1 MHNGETFD
9 LANELMGVMELAAAA
24 VVNYAEI
31 YPFGYDPNGAGSFT
45 ETVTLFYEDG
55 KTHKTLDK
63 TGIVIKMTDGRAD
76 AAVSAKNISVPY
88 GSNVKAPAGLEL
100 GADFGTKPTANN
112 YPKTSVFSRGSET
125 VKPGR
130 TTVNVSIYEEEA
142 AISMDSFFY
151 KEHVN
156 TDKNPVASSK
166 AELIQIIAGLDITA
180 EDTDLDIVFRNPK
193 DSNVTVKNVNPEVY
207 VKLPTSLIAVKDT
220 LVGLIEELE
229 GMDKAPNLGA
239 MTGGKLSH
247 EQVMALLKSDLHDIT
262 KEYTWDDFAS
272 LLDVMVGFAV
282 DDADSN
288 PKLDRILDLIKNQ
301 TNLETTGEIRVFF
314 TDDAYPKKPGAY
326 ANIAI
331 AMDNNYLNGLFDLDE
346 VAGEKAKLTLGKD
359 YGIILISPVLVQ
371 PNKGI
376 QLKHS
381 EFEDAQN
388 IYEMFSDDAAKGWL
402 VYDKNG
408 NDVTASTEL
417 FYYGFNNEL
426 AVHYDGNTE
435 DEKDDG
441 KILPTK
447 PGIYYVSAICRDA
460 ENKVVGTDLAVL
472 IIGMEKATIDVIGV
486 EEFYEPGVEHK
497 PVIVVENEKGEELYE
512 SGKAGL
518 TIISGTVTKNEGATL
533 KDLKAEVNID
543 FPAKLDNAL
552 AAAYEYVTGNE
563 LGKGGITA
571 ASMTQSDLIA
581 ALEWIVDKIEER
593 TLNNKLAQWGL
604 APDILKDKVLDK
616 LDQKL
621 ESPETK
627 AVNTINKLIAKID
640 EFELDDNAE
649 ITFKNK
655 KGYEENGIYLYYAMI
670 TDPNYFVDI
679 RSATDPSAVV
689 DAMTGIVIVK
699 GDLIMDDQT
708 VVYTGEGQMPVV
720 TAENMAK
727 AYGMFFMVYDEQK
740 HSISFVLDN
749 DLNAVRTKLEQYMT
763 INGKTIGELFG
774 AANEKIPELAELIM
788 DGITEEAVARIPG
801 LETSSYFQNA
811 KDKLEA
817 RLAKHGASMLKAIEN
832 KLLSLSDVL
841 DKNTELTFN
850 VKPTE
855 VGTYKVHAF
864 SYGIAH
870 EDATFTIVEESELFD
885 VDWKATMNLGNDLR
899 LNIYFRIP
907 ALDGAQNLDEYT
919 VRLTRSFMDGINK
932 GRQHII
938 EGKLSEISQNDE
950 KYFRIA
956 YSHISATQ
964 MCDEFYME
972 IFDANG
978 NAVIKPYTESIRK
991 YCMRAIESYIENGSA
1006 PVLYV
1011 DILNYGAEAQHKWE
1025 YNEDDLA
1032 NSLMT
1037 AEQAAYATGDIEVK
1051 TTGTEITGER
1061 HQRPTLSLQ
1070 NKILFNFYFE
1080 NIENASRAVV
1090 EYTDYKNR
1098 PYSSEVAFDVVNG
1111 KIKVQFEK
1119 LVAADYQCKMTCT
1132 LYDEQGN
1139 KLAYATDSAE
1149 NYLFRAIT
1157 ASNDPLYYATY
1168 KYMQSSFNHFK

>member
-1 MHNGETFD
+1 M
-9 LANELMGVMELAAAA
+9 
-24 VVNYAEI
+24 
-31 YPFGYDPNGAGSFT
+31 
-45 ETVTLFYEDG
+45 
-55 KTHKTLDK
+55 
-63 TGIVIKMTDGRAD
+63 
-76 AAVSAKNISVPY
+76 
-88 GSNVKAPAGLEL
+88 
-100 GADFGTKPTANN
+100 
-112 YPKTSVFSRGSET
+112 
-125 VKPGR
+125 
-130 TTVNVSIYEEEA
+130 
-142 AISMDSFFY
+142 
-151 KEHVN
+151 
-156 TDKNPVASSK
+156 
-166 AELIQIIAGLDITA
+166 
-180 EDTDLDIVFRNPK
+180 
-193 DSNVTVKNVNPEVY
+193 
-207 VKLPTSLIAVKDT
+207 
-220 LVGLIEELE
+220 
-229 GMDKAPNLGA
+229 
-239 MTGGKLSH
+239 
-247 EQVMALLKSDLHDIT
+247 
-262 KEYTWDDFAS
+262 
-272 LLDVMVGFAV
+272 
-282 DDADSN
+282 
-288 PKLDRILDLIKNQ
+288 
-301 TNLETTGEIRVFF
+301 
-314 TDDAYPKKPGAY
+314 
-326 ANIAI
+326 
-331 AMDNNYLNGLFDLDE
+331 
-346 VAGEKAKLTLGKD
+346 
-359 YGIILISPVLVQ
+359 
-371 PNKGI
+371 
-376 QLKHS
+376 HS

-552 AAAYEYVTGNE
+552 AAAYEYVTGNK

-627 AVNTINKLIAKID
+627 AVNTINKLIEKID

-720 TAENMAK
+720 TAEKMAK

-817 RLAKHGASMLKAIEN
+817 RLAKHGASMLKVIEN

-841 DKNTELTFN
+841 DKDTELTFN

-855 VGTYKVHAF
+855 VGTYKVHVF

-870 EDATFTIVEESELFD
+870 EDATFTIRAQDYGHKVRYNVGLIEPWFLRINVRVYDKETKETIDYNTLSDYGAYAIRRSDLADPTKPKSEL
-885 VDWKATMNLGNDLR
+885 
-899 LNIYFRIP
+899 
-907 ALDGAQNLDEYT
+907 T
-919 VRLTRSFMDGINK
+919 VEDILQGVAYNKGVEAGITDADNHAVFRSFIK
-932 GRQHII
+932 
-938 EGKLSEISQNDE
+938 DE
-950 KYFRIA
+950 KTNEDMEYLTFRFREGIYTYEMSDPIVFVYWYKDASGMHYSPIA
-956 YSHISATQ
+956 EVNLSTLI
-964 MCDEFYME
+964 DEC
-972 IFDANG
+972 IAG
-978 NAVIKPYTESIRK
+978 GK
-991 YCMRAIESYIENGSA
+991 G
-1006 PVLYV
+1006 
-1011 DILNYGAEAQHKWE
+1011 NYGALEIATYQEMSDLEEDVVYYRNIHGQGTVPEQKLYTVADSVLGAPVAQTENKFSTTQNITLIEPWGIRINLRIRNAEANETCDYNAFEDYGMIMYHSVDGTGPASAEELLAMNDAYVYSKSHGNVTFDGDFYSSR
-1025 YNEDDLA
+1025 YNENIFTYQLNSKLYFMGYYVENGVYHYSNVVQKSIYDITA
-1032 NSLMT
+1032 NNLSD
-1037 AEQAAYATGDIEVK
+1037 ATG
-1051 TTGTEITGER
+1051 R
-1061 HQRPTLSLQ
+1061 
-1070 NKILFNFYFE
+1070 FNDEEKAVYEEMLALCDAVTAYREDYF
-1080 NIENASRAVV
+1080 
-1090 EYTDYKNR
+1090 T
-1098 PYSSEVAFDVVNG
+1098 
-1111 KIKVQFEK
+1111 
-1119 LVAADYQCKMTCT
+1119 
-1132 LYDEQGN
+1132 
-1139 KLAYATDSAE
+1139 
-1149 NYLFRAIT
+1149 
-1157 ASNDPLYYATY
+1157 
-1168 KYMQSSFNHFK
+1168 NH